1 MRSSENT
8 PNLGATS
15 PMVKLVKIKTH
26 THRCGPNSIIITM
39 IPLVD
44 CLDLAKTYEEDEH
57 PIRKALGFALR
68 VFGGNGLVALPGT
81 ETYRSLN

>member
-15 PMVKLVKIKTH
+15 PMVKLVRFETH

-57 PIRKALGFALR
+57 PIKKALGFALR
-68 VFGGNGLVALPGT
+68 VFGGSGLIYLPGT
-81 ETYRSLN
+81 ETYHSLN